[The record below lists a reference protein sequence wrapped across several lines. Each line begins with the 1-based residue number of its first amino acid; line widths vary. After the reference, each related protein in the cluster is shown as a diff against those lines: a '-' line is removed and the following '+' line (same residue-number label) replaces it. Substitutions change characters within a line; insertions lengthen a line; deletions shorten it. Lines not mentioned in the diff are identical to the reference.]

1 MRLESNS
8 ASSQCKNKHS
18 SGLQQSLTD
27 QFNLRIIRTYGAAAN
42 GKGAIDTM
50 SSFGVKSIVKKD
62 LVTHDVLC
70 NNSCDIAKYLAS
82 QNLQYYY
89 HTIPVE
95 SVVPAQ
101 QKDSSPIELQGCM
114 KQHLIIFRPNE
125 KYFCKEYLCDF
136 TSFLHFD
143 FENCTDEDVYVELE
157 DELEDT
163 NSEEELFDEKID
175 QTEQIFDFIT
185 VPSFVSLYSGKS
197 IEPLFFVQV
206 SRNGVA
212 EENIS
217 DPCGHFVA
225 KGERYFEGLHLKL
238 VHSRNVEVKQ
248 FSTLPTRIV
257 IAPDESYV
265 DVILILLLLILM
277 MILN

>member
-1 MRLESNS
+1 MRVQSNS

-27 QFNLRIIRTYGAAAN
+27 QFSLRIIRTYGAAGN

-70 NNSCDIAKYLAS
+70 NNSCDMAEYLAS
-82 QNLQYYY
+82 QNPLYYY

-95 SVVPAQ
+95 GVVLAQ
-101 QKDSSPIELQGCM
+101 QKDGSPIVLQGGM
-114 KQHLIIFRPNE
+114 KQHLIIFKPNE

-136 TSFLHFD
+136 TSCLHFD
-143 FENCTDEDVYVELE
+143 FGNCTSEDVYVEV
-157 DELEDT
+157 EDT
-163 NSEEELFDEKID
+163 NSEEELFYEKID
-175 QTEQIFDFIT
+175 QMEPIFDFIT

-206 SRNGVA
+206 PRKGVA

-225 KGERYFEGLHLKL
+225 KGERYFEGSHLKL

-257 IAPDESYV
+257 VAPDESYV
-265 DVILILLLLILM
+265 DVILILLMLILM